1 MTDGIKGIGYIVQPR
16 GDLMRIIAAGAGELS
31 EDLLPGMDVRY
42 MEAIWVGHGG
52 LLHQS
57 LAPIDIVI
65 WDALG
70 KTLGQ
75 PIFRLL
81 GVYRNEVVAYASDR
95 MRYSVPIDDL

>member
-16 GDLMRIIAAGAGELS
+16 GDLMRTIAAGAGELS
-31 EDLLPGMDVRY
+31 KGLPGMDVRY
-42 MEAIWVGHGG
+42 TEA
-52 LLHQS
+52 
-57 LAPIDIVI
+57 I

-75 PIFRLL
+75 PIFRFL
-81 GVYRNEVVAYASDR
+81 GVYRNEVVAYATDR

>member
-1 MTDGIKGIGYIVQPR
+1 MTDGIKGIGYIVQPQ
-16 GDLMRIIAAGAGELS
+16 GDLMRTIAAGAGELS
-31 EDLLPGMDVRY
+31 EGLPGMDVRY
-42 MEAIWVGHGG
+42 TEAIWVGPGG

-57 LAPIDIVI
+57 LAPIDIAI

-75 PIFRLL
+75 PIFRFL

-95 MRYSVPIDDL
+95 MRYSVSIDDL